1 MVMSAKVFMSGRSQA
16 IRWPARLRID
26 ASDVLIEQVGDA
38 YLIKPY
44 GNAEQNLG
52 EWLRGFY
59 AATEPL
65 PEQFLAD
72 RDDQPPQPRQWP

>member
-1 MVMSAKVFMSGRSQA
+1 MTMSAKVFMSGRSQA

-38 YLIKPY
+38 YLIKPRR
-44 GNAEQNLG
+44 NAEQNLG

-65 PEQFLAD
+65 PEEFLAD
-72 RDDQPPQPRQWP
+72 RDDQPPQSRQWP

>member
-1 MVMSAKVFMSGRSQA
+1 MTMSAKVFMSGRSQA

-38 YLIKPY
+38 YLIKPHRD
-44 GNAEQNLG
+44 AKQNLG

-59 AATEPL
+59 ATTEPL
-65 PEQFLAD
+65 PEAFLTD